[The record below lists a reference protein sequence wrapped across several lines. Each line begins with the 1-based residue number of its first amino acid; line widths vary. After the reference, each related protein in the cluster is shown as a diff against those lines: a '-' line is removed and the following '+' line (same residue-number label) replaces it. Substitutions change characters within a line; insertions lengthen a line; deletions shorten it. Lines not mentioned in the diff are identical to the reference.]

1 MPSTFFGL
9 NTAYL
14 GLTAANA
21 SINTT
26 GNNISNVNTE
36 GYSRQHTVQ
45 QASEALRTFTS
56 YGCAGAGVDVRAI
69 ERYRNEYYDVKYWE
83 NNSNVGEYSV
93 KQYYM
98 KQIEDYFKD
107 EGLEPGELK
116 GFNTLF
122 DEMYKALAD
131 VRKDSG
137 TDDPR
142 RAFLGTAESLTEYF
156 NTMAGNLQKLQKDA
170 NSEIKVCTER
180 INALAKEIVVLNK
193 QINVI
198 EISGGTANELRDQRA
213 LLIDELSEIVDVDTE
228 EQLVTDPHNP
238 GRYTGATRFIVKIA
252 GKQTL
257 VDDQISNSLS
267 CVARERDEK
276 VNQSDAD
283 GLYDVYWSNG
293 NRFSLKNASLGGRMK
308 ALAELRDGNNGEY
321 FHGSVTQAD
330 IRRTED
336 GEKHSI
342 VTVEVT
348 AEYLKDINKCTLPD
362 NGGKITLG
370 SKEYYFDSW
379 TMNYDAD
386 KGTYSYDFVLS
397 TKPKNENTDIGGLIG
412 KDAAIGSGV
421 EYQGVPYYMEQ
432 MNEWARCYAR
442 AFNAIMTKPGSTDNY
457 GNPGQNL
464 FRADKVTDDEQWNF
478 DTYADGYTSYG
489 NRELDGTFSYSL
501 SCRDDS
507 YYKMTAFNIAVS
519 DEMLQD
525 PNKMATH
532 TSNADLE
539 SKYDIVDE
547 LIDLKTNTDKMSFR
561 GSSASGFLQCI
572 LSDIAL
578 NAQRANNFGKNYED
592 IGKSIET
599 QRLSVHGVDE
609 DEEGVNLIKY
619 RHAYNL
625 ACKMVQTLTEVYDRL
640 ILQTGV

>member
-56 YGCAGAGVDVRAI
+56 YGCAGAGVDVLAI

-228 EQLVTDPHNP
+228 EQLD
-238 GRYTGATRFIVKIA
+238 RK
-252 GKQTL
+252 
-257 VDDQISNSLS
+257 
-267 CVARERDEK
+267 
-276 VNQSDAD
+276 
-283 GLYDVYWSNG
+283 
-293 NRFSLKNASLGGRMK
+293 
-308 ALAELRDGNNGEY
+308 
-321 FHGSVTQAD
+321 SV
-330 IRRTED
+330 
-336 GEKHSI
+336 
-342 VTVEVT
+342 V
-348 AEYLKDINKCTLPD
+348 
-362 NGGKITLG
+362 
-370 SKEYYFDSW
+370 
-379 TMNYDAD
+379 
-386 KGTYSYDFVLS
+386 
-397 TKPKNENTDIGGLIG
+397 
-412 KDAAIGSGV
+412 
-421 EYQGVPYYMEQ
+421 
-432 MNEWARCYAR
+432 
-442 AFNAIMTKPGSTDNY
+442 
-457 GNPGQNL
+457 
-464 FRADKVTDDEQWNF
+464 
-478 DTYADGYTSYG
+478 
-489 NRELDGTFSYSL
+489 
-501 SCRDDS
+501 
-507 YYKMTAFNIAVS
+507 
-519 DEMLQD
+519 
-525 PNKMATH
+525 
-532 TSNADLE
+532 
-539 SKYDIVDE
+539 
-547 LIDLKTNTDKMSFR
+547 
-561 GSSASGFLQCI
+561 
-572 LSDIAL
+572 
-578 NAQRANNFGKNYED
+578 
-592 IGKSIET
+592 
-599 QRLSVHGVDE
+599 
-609 DEEGVNLIKY
+609 
-619 RHAYNL
+619 
-625 ACKMVQTLTEVYDRL
+625 
-640 ILQTGV
+640 